1 MSGTPSTH
9 GQLMYGCGLRI
20 LECHRLWDKDI
31 DFAQAYIIVKQVKG
45 GNDRAIPV
53 PQKVKTALKQH
64 VEKS

>member
-1 MSGTPSTH
+1 
-9 GQLMYGCGLRI
+9 MYGCGLRI